1 MKRVTYQ
8 LATLAVSCI
17 LLNCTPEN
25 DGGDSQVLSEL
36 PLEQR
41 KRLVSKYQK
50 IKQLAIIGN
59 KDIVQSI
66 IRPDFTTLDD
76 LEKTYLIKYAIE
88 NGDWEDPNNGD
99 CEDLNTE
106 DEIGETPLLWAIST
120 QVTPVVEMLVKQKGI
135 DLNKKRL
142 LLLLLKIGEQ
152 LI

>member
-1 MKRVTYQ
+1 MY
-8 LATLAVSCI
+8 
-17 LLNCTPEN
+17 PEN
-25 DGGDSQVLSEL
+25 DDEDSQVLSEL
-36 PLEQR
+36 PLKQR
-41 KRLVSKYQK
+41 KRLVSNYQK
-50 IKQLAIIGN
+50 IKQLAISEN
-59 KDIVQSI
+59 KDIFQSI
-66 IRPDFTTLDD
+66 LVCTDFISLDY

-88 NGDWEDPNNGD
+88 NGDCEDPNK
-99 CEDLNTE
+99 E